1 MKIMK
6 YLFILSLVFFAL
18 SACKKEED
26 PNNNPEY
33 DHSLIVASTN
43 PEGNAEKLIFVNPV
57 DGKEVFHSSPDLVG
71 IKKFAAGYMTTNVL
85 LTSLTG
91 SDITINSLF
100 ICDAK
105 TGSPVNALT
114 SENELNVMDISGS
127 STESKIVFTAK
138 PASGAEY
145 YQLYAINDDGSNL
158 VHSSMPL
165 EPVTGLNGGNYE
177 LLDIESP
184 AISPDGQKTAFN
196 AHVDNTDSIPNSI
209 FYDGVMILSSDRCK
223 KMLYWE
229 QGKDR
234 GIDDVCWTRNGQF
247 LIFMIKDPDNSL
259 HNLIKAVNIEN
270 KNTTDLTA
278 SLEINGVGL
287 WNLATSPNADKI
299 VFTQYLSGG
308 SDLFI
313 AEFEIHDDVLTIKGS
328 PVKLTNRESTGY
340 NYYTPSWQLW
350 DEHE

>member
-1 MKIMK
+1 MPTKSGEVLK
-6 YLFILSLVFFAL
+6 TSF
-18 SACKKEED
+18 
-26 PNNNPEY
+26 P
-33 DHSLIVASTN
+33 ST
-43 PEGNAEKLIFVNPV
+43 GLT
-57 DGKEVFHSSPDLVG
+57 KEVFNTSPDLVG

-114 SENELNVMDISGS
+114 GENELNVMDVSGS

-145 YQLYAINDDGSNL
+145 YQLYTINEDGSNL
-158 VHSSMPL
+158 VHASMPL
-165 EPVTGLNGGNYE
+165 EPVEGLNGGSYE

-229 QGKDR
+229 QGKDL
-234 GIDDVCWTRNGQF
+234 GIDDVCWTRDGQF
-247 LIFMIKDPDNSL
+247 IIFMIKDPDNSL
-259 HNLIKAVNIEN
+259 HNLVKAVNIES
-270 KNTTDLTA
+270 KNITDLTA
-278 SLEINGVGL
+278 SLEINDIGL
-287 WNLATSPNADKI
+287 WNLAISPNADKI

-313 AEFEIHDDVLTIKGS
+313 AEYETNGNSIAIKGI
-328 PVKLTNRESTGY
+328 PVKVTDKEADGH
-340 NYYTPSWQLW
+340 NYYMPCWQNW
-350 DEHE
+350 DENTGK

>member
-1 MKIMK
+1 MKTLK
-6 YLFILSLVFFAL
+6 YLFILSLFVFAF
-18 SACKKEED
+18 SACKKED
-26 PNNNPEY
+26 DTDNKPEY
-33 DHSLIVASTN
+33 DHSLIVVSTN

-57 DGKEVFHSSPDLVG
+57 DGKEVFHTSPDLVG

-114 SENELNVMDISGS
+114 GENELNVMDVSGF
-127 STESKIVFTAK
+127 STESKIAFTAK

-145 YQLYAINDDGSNL
+145 YQLYSINEDGSNL
-158 VHSSMPL
+158 VHASIPF
-165 EPVTGLNGGNYE
+165 EPVTGLNGGSYE

-184 AISPDGQKTAFN
+184 AVSPDGQKTAFN

-209 FYDGVMILSSDRCK
+209 FYDGVMIESSDRCK
-223 KMLYWE
+223 KILYWE

-234 GIDDVCWTRNGQF
+234 GIDNVCWTRDGRF
-247 LIFMIKDPDNSL
+247 LIFMIKDQDNSL
-259 HNLIKAVNIEN
+259 HNLVKAVNIEN
-270 KNTTDLTA
+270 NNITDLTT

-313 AEFEIHDDVLTIKGS
+313 AEFETHDDVLIIKGS
-328 PVKLTNRESTGY
+328 PRKLTDKAASGY

-350 DEHE
+350 DEQ